1 MRSLI
6 TIAAV
11 LVAGQALAQDAGGLW
26 KTQVSDT
33 GSYLHV
39 AVGPCGDDAGKTC
52 GIITEAFN
60 TEAKD
65 LVGKAI
71 IMGMAPDGPSKWDD
85 GKIWAPD
92 DDKTYSANMA
102 LEGEVL
108 KVEGCVLF
116 FCRGQDW
123 TRATPAA
130 TAAAGRRTA
139 MSDPKC
145 GPWGD

>member
-6 TIAAV
+6 AIAAV

-26 KTQVSDT
+26 ETEVSDA

-39 AVGPCGDDAGKTC
+39 TVDPCDDDAGKTC

-60 TEAKD
+60 TDVKD

-71 IMGMAPDGPSKWDD
+71 ITGMAPDGPGKWDD

-92 DDKTYSANMA
+92 DDETYSANMA

-108 KVEGCVLF
+108 KIEGCVLF
-116 FCRGQDW
+116 VCRSQDW
-123 TRATPAA
+123 TRVN
-130 TAAAGRRTA
+130 
-139 MSDPKC
+139 
-145 GPWGD
+145 